1 MARHRTKR
9 VNAGSTQ
16 APIPMTSLM
25 DILTCL
31 LLFVLKSVVLE
42 GEVINPMP
50 GVDLPE
56 SSSNNSPRTSVA
68 IAIFDDVVMMD
79 GEVVASVSKA
89 KRSNAL
95 LISSLANKLDET
107 REKSIEIAKLRGDTE
122 EFQGRIAIQGDKD
135 IDFAI
140 LQRVMYTCS
149 FTGFERI
156 SLAVLEKS

>member
-1 MARHRTKR
+1 
-9 VNAGSTQ
+9 
-16 APIPMTSLM
+16 MTSLM

-56 SSSNNSPRTSVA
+56 STSNNSPRTSIA

-79 GEVVASVSKA
+79 GEVIASVSKA
-89 KRSNAL
+89 KSSNAL
-95 LISSLANKLDET
+95 LIAPLAHRLDEAY
-107 REKSIEIAKLRGDTE
+107 EKSVEIAKLRGDE
-122 EFQGRIAIQGDKD
+122 GEFRGKIAIQGDKD

-149 FTGFERI
+149 HSGFEEI